1 MFFIFGVGPKTRTI
15 EKSQFFCPVCRTRSA
30 YELQQQRQY
39 FSLFFIPLIPL
50 SKGKNAFVRCLHC
63 GTVMPSTVL
72 DHAQPDPGRQS
83 DLEA

>member
-1 MFFIFGVGPKTRTI
+1 MFFIFGFGPKTKVI
-15 EKSQFFCPVCRTRSA
+15 EKNQFTCPVCRTRSH
-30 YELQQQRQY
+30 YELKQQRHY

-50 SKGKNAFVRCLHC
+50 SKPKRAFVSCLNC

-72 DHAQPDPGRQS
+72 DHAQPDHNRQS